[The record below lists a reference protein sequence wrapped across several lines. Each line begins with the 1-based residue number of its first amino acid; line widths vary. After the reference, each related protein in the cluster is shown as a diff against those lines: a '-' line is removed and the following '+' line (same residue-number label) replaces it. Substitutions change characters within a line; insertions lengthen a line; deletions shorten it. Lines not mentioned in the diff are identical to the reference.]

1 MIQLATFKEYKLKD
15 GTKRWMF
22 TTYLG
27 TDYVTGKQ
35 INTTRR
41 GFSTK
46 KKAQYALNQL
56 ILNHED
62 GIEEVKS
69 KTKFKEVYDLW
80 FPNYQTTVRES
91 TWITT
96 DARIKKYILPTFGDM
111 LFERIDTKTA
121 QKKVNEWA
129 GKFGMYTMLLSYVKR
144 IGDYAVALEIIDSNP
159 FRKITSPKQINRDRK
174 KSNKKE
180 LKYYTKEELKQ
191 FLEFCEAHIE
201 SISDT
206 SPVQLYYARLDK
218 ALFRLLAYS
227 GARIGEILAL
237 TWNDIKF
244 QENVLNINKTLS
256 KTKAGF
262 KITDPK
268 NDASFR
274 EITLDTKTINI
285 MKKWRLQ
292 QKELLLKN
300 GITKNNYVFTD
311 IEGQWMY
318 RTDTYQRSK
327 RIALAAGLQNIGN
340 HGFRHTHATMLFE
353 AGVDAKEI
361 QERLGHSS
369 ITITMDTYTHL
380 SKNNKTSTVDKLIN
394 HLNF

>member
-1 MIQLATFKEYKLKD
+1 MIQLATFKEYKLKN
-15 GTKRWMF
+15 GEKRWQF
-22 TTYLG
+22 KTYLG
-27 TDYVTGKQ
+27 VDYVTGKKEF
-35 INTTRR
+35 TTRR
-41 GFSTK
+41 GFETK
-46 KKAQYALNQL
+46 KEAQYALNQL
-56 ILNHED
+56 MLDYADEV
-62 GIEEVKS
+62 EET
-69 KTKFKEVYDLW
+69 KTKTTFREVYDLW

-91 TWITT
+91 TWMTT
-96 DARIKKYILPTFGDM
+96 DSRIKKYILPTFGDM
-111 LFERIDTKTA
+111 LFERIDVKTA

-129 GKFGMYTMLLSYVKR
+129 REFGMYTMLLSYVKR
-144 IGDYAVALEIIDSNP
+144 IGDYAVALEIVDSNP

-180 LKYYTKEELKQ
+180 IKYYTKDELQQ
-191 FLEFCEAHIE
+191 FLELCEIR
-201 SISDT
+201 IKGIPQT
-206 SPVQLYYARLDK
+206 SPVQLYYARLDN

-237 TWNDIKF
+237 TWKDIHF
-244 QENVLNINKTLS
+244 EENSLDINKTLS
-256 KTKAGF
+256 KTKTGYT
-262 KITDPK
+262 ITDPK

-274 EITLDTKTINI
+274 IISLDPKTIAI

-300 GITKNNYVFTD
+300 GLTKNKYVFTD

-327 RIALAAGLQNIGN
+327 RIAEAVGLPNIGN

-353 AGVDAKEI
+353 AGADAKEI

-380 SKNNKTSTVDKLIN
+380 TKNNKTSTVDKLIS

>member
-1 MIQLATFKEYKLKD
+1 MATFKEYKLKN

-46 KKAQYALNQL
+46 KEAQYALNQL
-56 ILNHED
+56 LLNHVD
-62 GIEEVKS
+62 GVEEIKS
-69 KTKFKEVYDLW
+69 KTTFKEVYDLW

-91 TWITT
+91 TWMTT
-96 DARIKKYILPTFGDM
+96 DTRIKKYIIPIFGEM
-111 LFERIDTKTA
+111 IFERIDTKTA
-121 QKKVNEWA
+121 QKTVNDWA
-129 GKFGMYTMLLSYVKR
+129 KKFGMYSMLLSYVKR
-144 IGDYAVALEIIDSNP
+144 IGDYAVTLEVIDSNP

-174 KSNKKE
+174 KSNNKDI
-180 LKYYTKEELKQ
+180 KYYSKEELKK
-191 FLEFCEAHIE
+191 FLEFSESHIRN
-201 SISDT
+201 ISDT
-206 SPVQLYYARLDK
+206 SPVQLYYARLDN
-218 ALFRLLAYS
+218 ALFRLMAYS
-227 GARIGEILAL
+227 GARIGEILSL
-237 TWNDIKF
+237 TWNDVNFK
-244 QENVLNINKTLS
+244 ENTLDINKTLS
-256 KTKAGF
+256 KTKTGY

-274 EITLDTKTINI
+274 EIILDTQTMNI
-285 MKKWRLQ
+285 IKKWRLQ
-292 QKELLLKN
+292 QKEFLLKN
-300 GITKNNYVFTD
+300 GITKNNSVFTD
-311 IEGQWMY
+311 IEGRWIY

-327 RIALAAGLQNIGN
+327 RIAAAVGLQNIGN

-380 SKNNKTSTVDKLIN
+380 TKNNKTSTVDKLIN